1 MTNTIPKCL
10 VPIKGQPLLDIWLDK
25 LTRASIGPFLVN
37 THYLAEVVEAH
48 VKASRYRDRGN
59 LIASKNRIS

>member
-1 MTNTIPKCL
+1 
-10 VPIKGQPLLDIWLDK
+10 